1 MLTQVTAAISEHTA
15 PLASDTQRVL
25 AIGGILLI
33 ASGMLFGDI
42 FAMFALHPNNARI
55 GAAMYTAAGLIPT
68 GDVDGILAQFMAIGG
83 FLEFRGTKV
92 DTHSHIIHM
101 GYIALLLAMLQPW
114 VALSPRVRHRTAWL
128 FILCAALMPPAIFTI
143 HYVGLAY
150 SPLQD
155 IGWASIFAD
164 LFGALL
170 ALAMVINLY
179 GLWRHAG
186 GRSDGGGTP
195 SYLNAVGSG
204 ASRAASRILLV
215 GGLLLLVSGF
225 LYGAGL
231 ALYHQFNS
239 APTEVDILKSIV
251 TAAAAGDRAALDAAF
266 GAFGNFQMLRAINVA
281 SHTHINEMG
290 ILLLLVSFVQ
300 AFVQYPEATRNRWAK
315 LAVVG
320 AFGLPAGILL
330 EIPYGIVGS
339 VIADSAGFLVIVSLM
354 AMLFGL
360 LRYTGASDAGKG
372 GVA

>member
-1 MLTQVTAAISEHTA
+1 M
-15 PLASDTQRVL
+15 
-25 AIGGILLI
+25 
-33 ASGMLFGDI
+33 
-42 FAMFALHPNNARI
+42 
-55 GAAMYTAAGLIPT
+55 
-68 GDVDGILAQFMAIGG
+68 
-83 FLEFRGTKV
+83 
-92 DTHSHIIHM
+92 
-101 GYIALLLAMLQPW
+101 
-114 VALSPRVRHRTAWL
+114 
-128 FILCAALMPPAIFTI
+128 
-143 HYVGLAY
+143 
-150 SPLQD
+150 
-155 IGWASIFAD
+155 
-164 LFGALL
+164 
-170 ALAMVINLY
+170 
-179 GLWRHAG
+179 
-186 GRSDGGGTP
+186 
-195 SYLNAVGSG
+195 
-204 ASRAASRILLV
+204 

-300 AFVQYPEATRNRWAK
+300 AFVQYPEATRKRWAK

-360 LRYTGASDAGKG
+360 LRYTGASDAGTG

>member
-55 GAAMYTAAGLIPT
+55 GAAMYTAAGLIPN

-128 FILCAALMPPAIFTI
+128 FILCAALMPPAIFAI

-170 ALAMVINLY
+170 ALATVINLY
-179 GLWRHAG
+179 GLWRHVG
-186 GRSDGGGTP
+186 GRGDGGGTP
-195 SYLNAVGSG
+195 TYINAVGSG
-204 ASRAASRILLV
+204 AGRAASRILLV

-360 LRYTGASDAGKG
+360 LRYTGASDAGTG